1 MYLHEDEEVTKA
13 VDALIDVCTR
23 KGLNVTVVSADNID
37 DEDNVHYSSVG
48 NTAMA
53 NTHFVAMY
61 ADYGSDIIDL
71 VGQEKA
77 EVLLEA
83 PLNIMKASYWH
94 ILEYVKS
101 GAH

>member
-13 VDALIDVCTR
+13 VDALIEICDR
-23 KGLNVTVVSADNID
+23 KNLKVTVVSADAMDGDN
-37 DEDNVHYSSVG
+37 NVHYSSVG

-61 ADYGSDIIDL
+61 ADYGNDLIDL
-71 VGQEKA
+71 VGHEKA
-77 EVLLEA
+77 ETLLEA
-83 PLNIMKASYWH
+83 PLNIMKATYWG
-94 ILEYVKS
+94 ILDYVKS

>member
-1 MYLHEDEEVTKA
+1 MYLHEDKEVTKA
-13 VDALIDVCTR
+13 VDALIDVCNR
-23 KGLNVTVVSADNID
+23 KGLDVTVVSADAMDGDN
-37 DEDNVHYSSVG
+37 NVHYSSVG

-53 NTHFVAMY
+53 STHFVAMY
-61 ADYGSDIIDL
+61 ADYGNDIIDL
-71 VGQEKA
+71 IGQEKA
-77 EVLLEA
+77 DAMLEA